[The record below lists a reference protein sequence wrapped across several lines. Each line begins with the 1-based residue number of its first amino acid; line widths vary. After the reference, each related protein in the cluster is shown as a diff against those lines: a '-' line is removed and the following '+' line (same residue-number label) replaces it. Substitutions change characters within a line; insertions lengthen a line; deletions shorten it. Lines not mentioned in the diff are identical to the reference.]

1 VVSAGALGP
10 LGRNG
15 LYCRDIDVDRFP
27 ALPGWRGLNDS
38 AVREYFDGKL
48 YAFEPGWGPL
58 EEMMQNLGLDYEVVW
73 LGTQAAQTIKLRLQ
87 SGVPT
92 LFCLWSPHPL
102 NAQFRLSRIELPAYT
117 TRALFQQGRSDFQ
130 TDVLEK
136 VAAKNLA
143 EISPDLEILYARFT
157 VETATQERLMLA
169 IDSGRQTVM
178 QVCSLGST
186 ASGREQSPKACL
198 HAFEPAGGVR
208 LGDDRGKHGRLAI
221 VASERSKHSVCVLRR
236 G

>member
-1 VVSAGALGP
+1 
-10 LGRNG
+10 
-15 LYCRDIDVDRFP
+15 
-27 ALPGWRGLNDS
+27 
-38 AVREYFDGKL
+38 
-48 YAFEPGWGPL
+48 
-58 EEMMQNLGLDYEVVW
+58 MMQNLGIGYEVVR

-102 NAQFRLSRIELPAYT
+102 NAQFRLIRIELPAYT

-178 QVCSLGST
+178 QVCS
-186 ASGREQSPKACL
+186 CL